1 MTDTLLPIPPRQIQW
16 NNTPPKVKV
25 LFVGDKPSAH
35 NNDPDVA
42 FEGTRSMETL
52 QTWIKFLGL
61 IPGEYKLINRV
72 HPSFEATV
80 MLFQDCAVVALGE
93 EASKALNALEEPH
106 FKLPHPSG
114 RNRVLN
120 DHIYVESIL
129 RECRLYIHGPDKR
142 GF

>member
-1 MTDTLLPIPPRQIQW
+1 MTDIILPIPPRQIQW
-16 NNTPPKVKV
+16 NNPPKRVKV

-35 NNDPDVA
+35 NTDPDVA
-42 FEGTRSMETL
+42 FEGTKSYETL
-52 QTWIKFLGL
+52 KTWIEFLGL
-61 IPGEYKLINRV
+61 KPGEYKMINRT
-72 HPSFEATV
+72 HSQFEIIV
-80 MLFQDCAVVALGE
+80 GMFNDCAIVALGE
-93 EASKALNALEEPH
+93 EASKALNALHEAH

-120 DHIYVESIL
+120 NHIYVESIL